1 MSIKTLS
8 ELFLVAA
15 GYNKPDCLLH
25 KVDGKY
31 VPISTAELVRDVQRL
46 AKALSDA
53 GVKKGDRIGLM
64 AENGPHWPTVDFAVL
79 SLGAALVPV
88 YPTLPPDQAAYI
100 ARDSG
105 ASIMFAQG
113 KERAEGFQ
121 EHLDSLPELKRI
133 ILIPVGDEAVEGTT
147 DLQDL
152 IAQGEG
158 ADPAEF
164 ERRSKEPQPDDLATF
179 IYTSGTT
186 GHPKGVR
193 LSHGNITSNLL
204 AGLEYLDIESSFTS
218 LSFLPLSHS
227 FERTV
232 DYIYFYRGCTIA
244 YAESVAAVAQNLQE
258 AKPHVFVSVPRVYEK
273 VLGRVHENI
282 ALSSPLKQKI
292 FHWAVGVGREAVPY
306 RLADKT
312 PPGLLGIKLAI
323 ADSLVFGKI
332 RERLGGRFRFAVSG
346 GAPLARD
353 VAEFFWGAGI
363 PIFEGYGLSETSPVL
378 TLNYKGN
385 ARLGTVGKAA
395 PGIDIRI
402 AEDGEI
408 IARGPNIM
416 QGYHNLPEAT
426 AEAIDED
433 GWFHTGDIGHIDD
446 DGFLAITDRK
456 KELIINAYGKN
467 IAPAPIENSLKAS
480 RFIGQVMIIG
490 DRRKFLTAL
499 VVPEFETLV
508 AWAGT
513 QGLATDN
520 IAELL
525 QQDAVQDL
533 YKSEFEKVNGG
544 LAKHQRVGAWELLPE
559 EWSIEGGEM
568 TPTLK
573 IKRRIINKKF
583 ADVVE
588 GIYQRSGGD

>member
-1 MSIKTLS
+1 M
-8 ELFLVAA
+8 
-15 GYNKPDCLLH
+15 
-25 KVDGKY
+25 
-31 VPISTAELVRDVQRL
+31 
-46 AKALSDA
+46 
-53 GVKKGDRIGLM
+53 
-64 AENGPHWPTVDFAVL
+64 
-79 SLGAALVPV
+79 
-88 YPTLPPDQAAYI
+88 
-100 ARDSG
+100 
-105 ASIMFAQG
+105 
-113 KERAEGFQ
+113 
-121 EHLDSLPELKRI
+121 
-133 ILIPVGDEAVEGTT
+133 
-147 DLQDL
+147 
-152 IAQGEG
+152 
-158 ADPAEF
+158 
-164 ERRSKEPQPDDLATF
+164 
-179 IYTSGTT
+179 
-186 GHPKGVR
+186 
-193 LSHGNITSNLL
+193 
-204 AGLEYLDIESSFTS
+204 
-218 LSFLPLSHS
+218 
-227 FERTV
+227 
-232 DYIYFYRGCTIA
+232 
-244 YAESVAAVAQNLQE
+244 
-258 AKPHVFVSVPRVYEK
+258 
-273 VLGRVHENI
+273 
-282 ALSSPLKQKI
+282 
-292 FHWAVGVGREAVPY
+292 
-306 RLADKT
+306 
-312 PPGLLGIKLAI
+312 
-323 ADSLVFGKI
+323 
-332 RERLGGRFRFAVSG
+332 
-346 GAPLARD
+346 
-353 VAEFFWGAGI
+353 
-363 PIFEGYGLSETSPVL
+363 L